1 MKSNKRDREDYS
13 YLEGE
18 EQNSVAMVIGGIVL
32 LVIIVVLCAMIWK
45 LFHPNDNSVKPGVGQ
60 NVQETANDTLKET
73 GTGSEDTIKD
83 STEGT
88 QSAEDA
94 KAGEDSGDS
103 GQNENG
109 EQDSNVGQDGSGQDK
124 AGQDSQ
130 GVMMTFEEVD
140 DTVTAKEVTN
150 LRSEPST
157 DRSDTVV
164 TQLKNGQTAKRT
176 GVNDAAGW
184 SRLEYD
190 GQVLYAATR
199 LLTTDLSAGNDGQTG
214 AASGSQSQ
222 STSSADDTVTT
233 SAGRVITFT
242 DCDDYISA
250 KIEVNLRLEPSTN
263 EGNGS
268 IHCRLMYGEKAHRTG
283 YDEASGWSRVEYDGK
298 VLYTVTSLIYVVE
311 EQTQTQE

>member
-1 MKSNKRDREDYS
+1 MKSNKRDRDDYS

-94 KAGEDSGDS
+94 QAGEDSGDS
-103 GQNENG
+103 GQGENEAQGGNA
-109 EQDSNVGQDGSGQDK
+109 EQDAGT
-124 AGQDSQ
+124 GQDSQ
-130 GVMMTFEEVD
+130 GVMMTFEEVN

-199 LLTTDLSAGNDGQTG
+199 LLTTDLSAGSDGQTG

-222 STSSADDTVTT
+222 SSSSPDDTVTT

-311 EQTQTQE
+311 EQTQSQE